1 MVVASCLALT
11 FALTIFF
18 FLPIHPSDVGVEI
31 EEVSQ
36 SEDLIPSAK
45 ERNQGIKDT
54 KTKNIT
60 ELAEVEGAPE

>member
-31 EEVSQ
+31 DEVSQ

-45 ERNQGIKDT
+45 ESNQGAKNT

-60 ELAEVEGAPE
+60 ELAEVEGTPE